1 MHGYDLPACFY
12 LTTILDA
19 PLRLKLREEML
30 ALQHG
35 FVTATILVTHDPEE
49 AALLAEEIMV
59 LEGGLVLQ
67 SG

>member
-1 MHGYDLPACFY
+1 
-12 LTTILDA
+12 
-19 PLRLKLREEML
+19 ML
-30 ALQHG
+30 ALQQG